1 MNEKVLPVKLEGAE
15 KIYRIGKVEVPALR
29 GITLQIKKGEYVAI
43 VGPSGSGKST
53 IMNLIGCLDKP
64 TSGRV
69 LIEGNDTKNMSEEE
83 LAETRRKKIGFVF
96 QQFNLIPRLTAL
108 ENVELPMWFA
118 GINGDERKR
127 KAAALLKEVGLAD
140 RMHHKPSEL
149 SGGQQ
154 QRVAIARALANDPET
169 LLADEPTGNL
179 DTKSGEEIISILEEL
194 NRKGKTLIVVTHE
207 RELEK
212 KAKRIIRIRDGMV
225 ESDAENGSKIEVNK
239 L

>member
-1 MNEKVLPVKLEGAE
+1 MNEKLPVKLEGAE
-15 KIYRIGKVEVPALR
+15 KIYKIGKVEVPALR
-29 GITLQIKKGEYVAI
+29 GITLEIKRGEYAAI

-69 LIEGNDTKNMSEEE
+69 LIYGNDTKNMSEEK

-118 GINGDERKR
+118 GINRNERKR
-127 KAAALLKEVGLAD
+127 KAAALLKEVGIGD
-140 RMHHKPSEL
+140 RLQHKPSEL
-149 SGGQQ
+149 SGGEQ
-154 QRVAIARALANDPET
+154 QRVAIARALANDPEI

-179 DTKSGEEIISILEEL
+179 DTKSGEEIILILEEL

-212 KAKRIIRIRDGMV
+212 KARRIIRIRDGMV
-225 ESDAENGSKIEVNK
+225 ESDAENGSRIGVNK

>member
-1 MNEKVLPVKLEGAE
+1 MNNRENSLIKLEGVE
-15 KIYRIGKVEVPALR
+15 KIYRIGMVEVPALR
-29 GITLQIKKGEYVAI
+29 GITLQIKKGEHVAI

-53 IMNLIGCLDKP
+53 VMNLIGCLDKP

-69 LIEGNDTKNMSEEE
+69 LIEGSDTKSMSEEK
-83 LAETRRKKIGFVF
+83 LAETRRKKVGFVF

-118 GINGDERKR
+118 GMNGEERKKR
-127 KAAALLKEVGLAD
+127 AIGLLKGVGLGD
-140 RMHHKPSEL
+140 RMQHKPSEL

-154 QRVAIARALANDPET
+154 QRVAIARALANDPDI

-179 DTKSGEEIISILEEL
+179 DTKSGEEIVSILEEL

-212 KAKRIIRIRDGMV
+212 KVRRIIRIRDGRV
-225 ESDAENGSKIEVNK
+225 ESDAENGSRI
-239 L
+239 